1 MINLNCQILPFSH
14 NFVFWGGGKCRQN
27 LFFVCFCFL
36 KKSHDWD
43 SEVSLLHCGC
53 YFCFPAVGVLT
64 GDCLSSLNVCFSCF
78 GWAFPSFLQSCGSP
92 ELPQGPR
99 TPPRPLQPCCRWSD
113 MTSNR
118 GYASFPHSCTAF
130 RTRRWTQLS
139 TRSWSERELKEEEEE
154 EEGGEIKRIPLET
167 QCRTSERRMR
177 WRIRGESS
185 PLAFSLFLR
194 LFRWGTPGL
203 GCGVLR

>member
-99 TPPRPLQPCCRWSD
+99 TPPRPLQALLSLIGHDIKPRIRQFSAFLH
-113 MTSNR
+113 R
-118 GYASFPHSCTAF
+118 LPHPQVNAAVHAF
-130 RTRRWTQLS
+130 VERTWTQ
-139 TRSWSERELKEEEEE
+139 
-154 EEGGEIKRIPLET
+154 
-167 QCRTSERRMR
+167 RRR
-177 WRIRGESS
+177 RRRRGRRDKTDSIRNAVSD
-185 PLAFSLFLR
+185 
-194 LFRWGTPGL
+194 
-203 GCGVLR
+203 